1 MTTLVQDLKYAL
13 RTFVERPGFALAAV
27 LSLALGIGANAAIFS
42 VASALILTPLP
53 YADADRLVIVWN
65 RSPGL
70 GIAEDWFSTAQYF
83 DIKSSHAGFEQVAIA
98 IGDTYN
104 LTGDGVPERIGVIHV
119 SSNLL
124 PMLGARP
131 ALGRLF
137 TSEEDRPGGPQRAIL
152 GHGAWMRRYGGDRSI
167 IGRTL
172 VLNGDA
178 TEIVGVLPPSF
189 TLRKEAI
196 PTLYG
201 AADAEIVLPL
211 PLGSDA
217 AAIRTHEDYNIVG
230 KLKPG
235 VTLAEAQAE
244 MDVLTARLRRD
255 FPQSYPANGR
265 LTFGIVPLAEQVV
278 GGVRLALT
286 VLLAAVGLVLLIAC
300 ANVANLMLA
309 RAIAR
314 QREIAVRA
322 ALGATRGRLVRQ
334 LLTES
339 LLLAAAGGALGV
351 LLAVWGV
358 RWIHILGPSSVPR
371 LHEVEIDL
379 GVLLFALA
387 LSVASGLFFGLVP
400 ALRLTR
406 LDLPGNLKDAGR
418 GASASRAFWGHG
430 RGTRRLLVVSEIALS
445 VMLLI
450 GAGLLIRSFNA
461 LQRVAPG
468 FNPEN
473 VLTFELS
480 MNGPKYEAP
489 GRVVDTYR
497 EIWRRLGALPGVE
510 AAGGVSA
517 LPLSQM
523 FAWGPITVE
532 GWTPPSGEQFINV
545 DMRSAGGR
553 YFAAMQIPLLEG
565 RLFTEHDSLGAPR
578 VVIVDDRMARELWP
592 NESPIGKRLH
602 RGGVTDTSAPWMTVV
617 GVVGRIKQYT
627 LDGDSRIALY
637 FPHTQFPW
645 RAMNAVVRASNDPAA
660 LAATIAGE
668 LRAIDPDLP
677 TYRVM
682 TMTARVDESLARRRF
697 SMLLLTLFAGLA
709 LGLAAIGIYGVM
721 AYIVSQ
727 GTRELGIRLALGA
740 TPRAIAGLIVGHGMG
755 VALAGVGIGVG
766 AALLLSRY
774 LESLLF
780 GVAARDPL
788 TFAAIPLLLASVA
801 LVACYAPARR
811 AARIDPIVS
820 LRSE

>member
-189 TLRKEAI
+189 TLRKEVI

-418 GASASRAFWGHG
+418 GASASGPF
-430 RGTRRLLVVSEIALS
+430 LS
-445 VMLLI
+445 V
-450 GAGLLIRSFNA
+450 S
-461 LQRVAPG
+461 
-468 FNPEN
+468 
-473 VLTFELS
+473 
-480 MNGPKYEAP
+480 
-489 GRVVDTYR
+489 
-497 EIWRRLGALPGVE
+497 
-510 AAGGVSA
+510 
-517 LPLSQM
+517 
-523 FAWGPITVE
+523 
-532 GWTPPSGEQFINV
+532 
-545 DMRSAGGR
+545 
-553 YFAAMQIPLLEG
+553 
-565 RLFTEHDSLGAPR
+565 
-578 VVIVDDRMARELWP
+578 
-592 NESPIGKRLH
+592 
-602 RGGVTDTSAPWMTVV
+602 
-617 GVVGRIKQYT
+617 
-627 LDGDSRIALY
+627 
-637 FPHTQFPW
+637 
-645 RAMNAVVRASNDPAA
+645 
-660 LAATIAGE
+660 
-668 LRAIDPDLP
+668 
-677 TYRVM
+677 
-682 TMTARVDESLARRRF
+682 
-697 SMLLLTLFAGLA
+697 
-709 LGLAAIGIYGVM
+709 
-721 AYIVSQ
+721 
-727 GTRELGIRLALGA
+727 
-740 TPRAIAGLIVGHGMG
+740 
-755 VALAGVGIGVG
+755 
-766 AALLLSRY
+766 
-774 LESLLF
+774 
-780 GVAARDPL
+780 
-788 TFAAIPLLLASVA
+788 
-801 LVACYAPARR
+801 
-811 AARIDPIVS
+811 
-820 LRSE
+820 